1 MSRTIVV
8 GYGNIDRADDGV
20 AFEVI
25 NALRRRLGQKLLSEG
40 DTGLEE
46 LGADVDSIFLI
57 QLMPEIMEVLIGYDR
72 VIFVDA
78 HTGANANDLNC
89 VPVKP
94 EYVSSTFT
102 HHMTPQSLLAFL
114 KVLYNREPAG
124 HIVSIKGYDFDFQR
138 LLSCGTR
145 SLVPASVEEILKL
158 LKR

>member
-1 MSRTIVV
+1 MFRTIVV

-25 NALRRRLGQKLLSEG
+25 NALRRRLGQKLLNEG

-46 LGADVDSIFLI
+46 LGAGVDSIFLI
-57 QLMPEIMEVLIGYDR
+57 QLMPEIMEVLIGYDQ

-78 HTGANANDLNC
+78 HADANANDLNFT
-89 VPVKP
+89 PVKP

-124 HIVSIKGYDFDFQR
+124 HILSIKGYDFDFKR

-145 SLVPASVEEILKL
+145 SLVPASVEEILNL